1 MKLKQ
6 KCLFITGAAAGIG
19 KATSLR
25 FAEAGWFVGIAD
37 VDELGLKALA
47 REIGSDNCMTL
58 KLDVTSADDWQRGLD
73 SFWKKTGRLDL
84 LVNNAGVLSSGPF
97 ETIDLKAQQRMVD
110 INVTGTVNGCH
121 SAFPY
126 LKDTRE
132 SRVINL
138 CSASAM
144 YGQPSLAVYS
154 ATKFAIKGLTEALNL
169 EWEPHRIRV
178 MDILPLFVR
187 TAMVTDMNARS
198 VRRMGVK
205 LTVNDVTR
213 VIYQAATT
221 NRHRSKVHWPVGSDT
236 KFLYLL
242 SSISPDWMNR
252 MVNKYVGM

>member
-1 MKLKQ
+1 
-6 KCLFITGAAAGIG
+6 
-19 KATSLR
+19 
-25 FAEAGWFVGIAD
+25 
-37 VDELGLKALA
+37 
-47 REIGSDNCMTL
+47 
-58 KLDVTSADDWQRGLD
+58 
-73 SFWKKTGRLDL
+73 
-84 LVNNAGVLSSGPF
+84 
-97 ETIDLKAQQRMVD
+97 
-110 INVTGTVNGCH
+110 
-121 SAFPY
+121 
-126 LKDTRE
+126 
-132 SRVINL
+132 
-138 CSASAM
+138 
-144 YGQPSLAVYS
+144 
-154 ATKFAIKGLTEALNL
+154 
-169 EWEPHRIRV
+169 